1 MKSEK
6 KRMVLANGEK
16 FVNFKEFNDNGTK
29 YIFAVG
35 INEEETDL
43 NDVYCVFKEIIKDGK
58 KYMEEVEDPNIIS
71 KFKIDESDFE

>member
-6 KRMVLANGEK
+6 KIMVLANGEK
-16 FVNFKEFNDNGTK
+16 FVNFKEIVEDGTK

-35 INEEETDL
+35 INEEETDI

-58 KYMEEVEDPNIIS
+58 KYMEEVDDPEIFS
-71 KFKIDESDFE
+71 KFKIDETDFE